1 MHGDIGL
8 NEVGLQQLNNFNYNM
23 GDCLFDAIT
32 YLLKCSNRFK
42 SIWRNSMS
50 HLQKCLTFGTLQVLE
65 CCKWEL
71 NFEVSHD
78 LYHGQE
84 NEEI

>member
-42 SIWRNSMS
+42 SI
-50 HLQKCLTFGTLQVLE
+50 
-65 CCKWEL
+65 
-71 NFEVSHD
+71 
-78 LYHGQE
+78 
-84 NEEI
+84 